1 MSRYLTIKAS
11 SETGRSAVEL
21 IDRFLILIMIPDVL
35 GARSLVSENLK
46 IVFTGGVA
54 MRDPSECAAYN
65 TKRYLWVKKKI
76 ERYEVVEG
84 ASEELAIV
92 YSLGMLYGAWPD
104 NQPFEANRYVDRY
117 VIQDGKITEM
127 HVWND
132 SAERI
137 LARLTAAPQQE

>member
-1 MSRYLTIKAS
+1 M
-11 SETGRSAVEL
+11 EL
-21 IDRFLILIMIPDVL
+21 IDRFLFLIMIPDVI

-46 IVFTGGVA
+46 IVFTGGIE

-65 TKRYLWVKKKI
+65 AKRYLWVKKKI

-84 ASEELAIV
+84 ASQELAIV
-92 YSLGMLYGAWPD
+92 YSLGMLHGAWPD
-104 NQPFEANRYVDRY
+104 SQSFEANRYVDRY

-137 LARLTAAPQQE
+137 LARLTAAPQSG